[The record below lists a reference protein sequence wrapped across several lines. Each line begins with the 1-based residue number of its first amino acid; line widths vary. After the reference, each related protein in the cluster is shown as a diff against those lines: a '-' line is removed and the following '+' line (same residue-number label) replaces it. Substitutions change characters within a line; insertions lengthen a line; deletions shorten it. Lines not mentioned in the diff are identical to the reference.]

1 MIYLCWGDILRRPK
15 QGFVQAF
22 MMSGK
27 GLKKLNLMSF
37 ETHFHTKKFNLKYLY
52 KTGLLRTCIQNH

>member
-27 GLKKLNLMSF
+27 GLKKLNLMSS
-37 ETHFHTKKFNLKYLY
+37 ETQFSYKK
-52 KTGLLRTCIQNH
+52 I